1 MNGMFAMMARAI
13 TPAWSSLGRASRG
26 DTAIPSPAAE
36 GALVSVAL
44 PAPERPFRGTI
55 TELATDATPARPE
68 IDLPP
73 EGAPN
78 VVVVMYDDVG
88 FGAAGTF
95 GGPVPTP
102 ALDRVAA
109 QGLAYNQFHT
119 TALCSPTRAALLTGR
134 NHHSA
139 HMGGI
144 SEIAYGFPG
153 YDGIIPRSTA
163 TVAEILRLNG
173 YSTAMFGKAHV
184 TPMWETSPAGPF
196 DRWPTGLGFERFY
209 GFLGGEAS
217 QWEPALYDQTTPI
230 EPYVGREDYHLTE
243 DLADRTIEWM
253 RLQKAA
259 APDKPFFVYFS
270 PGATHAPHHVWPE
283 WIEQFRGQFD
293 DGWDALRERTHARQ
307 LELGIIP
314 EGTVLTPRPEQIP
327 AWADYPDRYKP
338 VARRLME
345 VYAGFLAH
353 TDAQVGRL
361 LDAIDDLDE
370 VENTLVVYLMGDNGA
385 SAEGTVH
392 GAWSSPSFQNG
403 EPEDPEWLLAH
414 IDDFGSPRCENHFN
428 AAWAWALDAPFQ
440 WMKQVASHFGGSRNG
455 MAVSWPRGFAARGEL
470 RTQFHHVIDLVPTI
484 LDAAGIA
491 EPDVVNGI
499 EQKPIEGVSMRYS
512 FDDAAAPSRRTT
524 QYFEILGNRAIYHDG
539 WVAACFHGRL
549 PWVRSQAVEFG
560 DDERWELYRIGDD
573 FSQGRDLAAD
583 HPDRL
588 RELKALFDREARA
601 YDVYPLS
608 DQTTERALPH
618 NRPSLLEGRT
628 QFTLYRDHVR
638 QPELATVNL
647 KNTSFDLSARLRIPA
662 GSAEGVVICQGGN
675 MAGWSLYVKDRIPV
689 YHYNLYGRVL
699 TTVAGTQPL
708 PTGDVALGVRFDY
721 DGGGLG
727 RGGQVHLT
735 VDGAEVASGR
745 LERTVPF
752 LFSMSGETLDVGVDT
767 GAPAGPYPHRFPF
780 TGTIE
785 RIEIT
790 TRPGLDAAST
800 EQVREGQ
807 QRAAM
812 ASQ

>member
-1 MNGMFAMMARAI
+1 V
-13 TPAWSSLGRASRG
+13 PV
-26 DTAIPSPAAE
+26 
-36 GALVSVAL
+36 VSVVL
-44 PAPERPFRGTI
+44 PGPERPFLGTI
-55 TELATDATPARPE
+55 AELAADATPARPE

-73 EGAPN
+73 KGAPN
-78 VVVVMYDDVG
+78 VVVVMFDDVG

-119 TALCSPTRAALLTGR
+119 TAMCSPTRAALLTGR

-139 HMGGI
+139 HMGAI

-173 YSTAMFGKAHV
+173 YNTAMFGKAHV
-184 TPMWETSPAGPF
+184 TPMWEASPAGPF

-230 EPYVGREDYHLTE
+230 EPHVGRDDYHLTE

-283 WIEQFRGQFD
+283 WSEKFQGQFD
-293 DGWDALRERTHARQ
+293 DGWDALRERIHARQ
-307 LELGIIP
+307 LELGLIP
-314 EGTVLTPRPEQIP
+314 EGTLLTPRPEQIP

-361 LDAIDDLDE
+361 LDALDDLGQA
-370 VENTLVVYLMGDNGA
+370 ENTLVVYLVGDNGA
-385 SAEGTVH
+385 SAEGTLH
-392 GAWSSPSFQNG
+392 GAWSCPSFQNG

-414 IDDFGSPRCENHFN
+414 IDDFGSPRCESHFN

-440 WMKQVASHFGGSRNG
+440 WMKQVASHFGGTRNG
-455 MAVSWPRGFAARGEL
+455 LAVSWPAGFASRGEL
-470 RTQFHHVIDLVPTI
+470 RSQFHHVIDLVPTI

-499 EQKPIEGVSMRYS
+499 AQKPIEGVSMRYS
-512 FDDAAAPSRRTT
+512 FDDGAAPSHRTT

-549 PWVRSQAVEFG
+549 PWVRSQAIEFG
-560 DDERWELYRIGDD
+560 DDERWELYRIVDD
-573 FSQGRDLAAD
+573 FSQGRDLAAEQ
-583 HPDRL
+583 PDKL
-588 RELKALFDREARA
+588 RELRELFDREARA

-608 DQTTERALPH
+608 DQTLLRALPH
-618 NRPSLLEGRT
+618 NRPSLIEGKTR
-628 QFTLYRDHVR
+628 FTMYRDHVR
-638 QPELATVNL
+638 QSELATVNV
-647 KNTSFDLSARLRIPA
+647 KNTSFDLIARLRIPD
-662 GSAEGVVICQGGN
+662 GGAEGVVICQGGN
-675 MAGWSLYVKDRIPV
+675 MAGWSLYVKDGVPV

-699 TTVAGTQPL
+699 TSIAGSEPL
-708 PTGDVALGVRFDY
+708 PAGDLELGVQFAY

-727 RGGQVHLT
+727 KGGQVSLT
-735 VDGAEVASGR
+735 VNGDEVASGR
-745 LERTVPF
+745 LERTVPI
-752 LFSMSGETLDVGVDT
+752 LFSMSGETLDVGVDL
-767 GAPAGPYPHRFPF
+767 GAPVGPYEPRFPF
-780 TGTIE
+780 TGEIH
-785 RIEIT
+785 RIDIEI
-790 TRPGLDAAST
+790 RPELDAASR
-800 EQVREGQ
+800 EKLREGE

>member
-1 MNGMFAMMARAI
+1 MTTRLPIPEPPFAGVIR
-13 TPAWSSLGRASRG
+13 
-26 DTAIPSPAAE
+26 
-36 GALVSVAL
+36 
-44 PAPERPFRGTI
+44 
-55 TELATDATPARPE
+55 ELATDSTVARPE
-68 IDLPP
+68 IQRPP
-73 EGAPN
+73 AGAPN

-88 FGAAGTF
+88 FGAASTF

-109 QGLAYNQFHT
+109 QGVSYNRFHT

-230 EPYVGREDYHLTE
+230 EPYVGRDDYHLTE

-270 PGATHAPHHVWPE
+270 PGATHAPHHVWPQ
-283 WIEQFRGQFD
+283 WIAKFRGRFD
-293 DGWDALRERTHARQ
+293 AGWDALREEIHARQ
-307 LELGIIP
+307 LELSVIP

-327 AWADYPDRYKP
+327 AWTDYPDRYKP

-361 LDAIDDLDE
+361 LDALDDLGQA
-370 VENTLVVYLMGDNGA
+370 ENTLVVYLMGDNGA
-385 SAEGTVH
+385 SAEGTMH

-414 IDDFGSPRCENHFN
+414 LDDFGSPRCENHFN
-428 AAWAWALDAPFQ
+428 VAWAWALDAPFQ

-455 MAVSWPRGFAARGEL
+455 MAVSWPRGIAARGEM

-491 EPDVVNGI
+491 EPTVVNGI

-560 DDERWELYRIGDD
+560 EGERWELYRVDDD
-573 FSQGRDLAAD
+573 FSQGRDLAAE
-583 HPDRL
+583 HPDKL
-588 RELKALFDREARA
+588 RELQELFDREACA

-608 DQTTERALPH
+608 DQTTLRALPH
-618 NRPSLLEGRT
+618 NRPSLLEGKT
-628 QFTLYRDHVR
+628 HFTLHREHVR
-638 QPELATVNL
+638 QSELATVGL
-647 KNTSFDLSARLRIPA
+647 KNTSFDLVAKIHVPD
-662 GSAEGVVICQGGN
+662 GGAEGVVICQGGN
-675 MAGWSLYVKDRIPV
+675 MAGWSLYVKDGIPV
-689 YHYNLYGRVL
+689 YFYNLYGRVL
-699 TTVAGTQPL
+699 TSIAGTQPL
-708 PTGDVALGVRFDY
+708 PSGDVELSVRFDY

-727 RGGQVHLT
+727 KGGQVH
-735 VDGAEVASGR
+735 VAVNGAEVASGR

-767 GAPAGPYPHRFPF
+767 GAPVGPYPHRFAF
-780 TGTIE
+780 TGAIE
-785 RIEIT
+785 RIEIELH
-790 TRPGLDAAST
+790 PALDAAQRQ
-800 EQVREGQ
+800 QVADG
-807 QRAAM
+807 RAHGAL
-812 ASQ
+812 ASH

>member
-1 MNGMFAMMARAI
+1 M
-13 TPAWSSLGRASRG
+13 
-26 DTAIPSPAAE
+26 TA
-36 GALVSVAL
+36 AL
-44 PAPERPFRGTI
+44 PKPERPFTGTI
-55 TELATDATPARPE
+55 SELATDSTPVRPE
-68 IDLPP
+68 IERAPA
-73 EGAPN
+73 GAPN

-88 FGAAGTF
+88 FGAASTF

-109 QGLAYNQFHT
+109 AGVAYNQFHT

-134 NHHSA
+134 NHHTA

-230 EPYVGREDYHLTE
+230 EPYVGRDDYHLTE

-259 APDKPFFVYFS
+259 APDKPFFLYFS
-270 PGATHAPHHVWPE
+270 PGATHSPHHVWPE
-283 WIEQFRGQFD
+283 WIEKFRGQFD
-293 DGWDALRERTHARQ
+293 DGWDALRERIHARQ

-314 EGTVLTPRPEQIP
+314 EGTILTPRPEQIP
-327 AWADYPDRYKP
+327 AWGDYPDRYKP

-345 VYAGFLAH
+345 VYAAFLAH
-353 TDAQVGRL
+353 TDAQIGRL
-361 LDAIDDLDE
+361 LDALEDLGQAD
-370 VENTLVVYLMGDNGA
+370 NTLVVYLMGDNGA
-385 SAEGTVH
+385 SGEGTLH
-392 GAWSSPSFQNG
+392 GAWSCPSYQNG

-428 AAWAWALDAPFQ
+428 VAWAWALDAPFQ
-440 WMKQVASHFGGSRNG
+440 WMKQVASHFGGTRNG
-455 MAVSWPRGFAARGEL
+455 LAVSWPAGFASRGEL
-470 RTQFHHVIDLVPTI
+470 RTQFHHVIDLAPTI
-484 LDAAGIA
+484 LDAAGVA
-491 EPDVVNGI
+491 EPAVVNGV
-499 EQKPIEGVSMRYS
+499 EQTPIEGVSMRYS
-512 FDDAAAPSRRTT
+512 FDHGEAPSHRTT
-524 QYFEILGNRAIYHDG
+524 QYFEILGNRGIYHEG

-560 DDERWELYRIGDD
+560 DSEHWELYRVEED
-573 FSQGRDLAAD
+573 FSQADDLAAQF
-583 HPDRL
+583 PEKL
-588 RELKALFDREARA
+588 RELQDLFDREARA
-601 YDVYPLS
+601 FGVYPLS
-608 DQTTERALPH
+608 DQTTVRALPH

-628 QFTLYRDHVR
+628 RFTLYRDHVR
-638 QPELATVNL
+638 QSELASVNV
-647 KNTSFDLSARLRIPA
+647 KNTSFDLRARLRIPDE
-662 GSAEGVVICQGGN
+662 GAEGVVICQGGN
-675 MAGWSLYVKDRIPV
+675 MAGWSLYVKDGIPV
-689 YHYNLYGRVL
+689 YFYNLYGRVL
-699 TTVAGTQPL
+699 TRIAGTEPL
-708 PTGDVALGVRFDY
+708 PVGDVELGVRFDY

-727 RGGQVHLT
+727 KGGQASLT
-735 VDGAEVASGR
+735 VNGVEVAAGR

-752 LFSMSGETLDVGVDT
+752 LFSLSGETLDVGVDT
-767 GAPAGPYPHRFPF
+767 GAPVGPYEHRFPF
-780 TGTIE
+780 TGVID
-785 RIEIT
+785 RIEIE
-790 TRPGLDAAST
+790 TRPALGAASAAL
-800 EQVREGQ
+800 VREGQ
-807 QRAAM
+807 QRAAQ

>member
-1 MNGMFAMMARAI
+1 M
-13 TPAWSSLGRASRG
+13 
-26 DTAIPSPAAE
+26 
-36 GALVSVAL
+36 
-44 PAPERPFRGTI
+44 
-55 TELATDATPARPE
+55 
-68 IDLPP
+68 
-73 EGAPN
+73 
-78 VVVVMYDDVG
+78 
-88 FGAAGTF
+88 
-95 GGPVPTP
+95 PTP

-109 QGLAYNQFHT
+109 QGLTYNQFHT

-153 YDGIIPRSTA
+153 YDGIVPRSTA
-163 TVAEILRLNG
+163 TVVEILRLNG

-230 EPYVGREDYHLTE
+230 EPYVGRDDYHLTE

-259 APDKPFFVYFS
+259 APDKPFFVFFS

-283 WIEQFRGQFD
+283 WIERFRGQFD

-314 EGTVLTPRPEQIP
+314 EGTILTPRPEQIP

-353 TDAQVGRL
+353 TDAQVERL
-361 LDAIDDLDE
+361 LDALDDLGQA
-370 VENTLVVYLMGDNGA
+370 ENTLVVYLMGDNGA
-385 SAEGTVH
+385 SAEGTLH

-455 MAVSWPRGFAARGEL
+455 MAVSWPRGIAARGEL

-573 FSQGRDLAAD
+573 FSQGHDLAAE

-588 RELKALFDREARA
+588 RELKELFDHEARA

-608 DQTTERALPH
+608 DQTTQRALPR
-618 NRPSLLEGRT
+618 NRPSLLEGKT

-647 KNTSFDLSARLRIPA
+647 KNTSFDLSAKLRIPA
-662 GSAEGVVICQGGN
+662 GGAEGVVICQGGN
-675 MAGWSLYVKDRIPV
+675 MAGWSLYVKDGMPV
-689 YHYNLYGRVL
+689 YHYNLYGREL
-699 TTVAGTQPL
+699 TSIAGTEPL
-708 PTGDVALGVRFDY
+708 PTGDVALGIRFDY

-727 RGGQVHLT
+727 KGGQVHLT
-735 VDGAEVASGR
+735 VNGAEVAAGR

-780 TGTIE
+780 TGAIE
-785 RIEIT
+785 RIEIST
-790 TRPGLDAAST
+790 QPALDAAAA
-800 EQVREGQ
+800 EQVRAGER
-807 QRAAM
+807 RAAM